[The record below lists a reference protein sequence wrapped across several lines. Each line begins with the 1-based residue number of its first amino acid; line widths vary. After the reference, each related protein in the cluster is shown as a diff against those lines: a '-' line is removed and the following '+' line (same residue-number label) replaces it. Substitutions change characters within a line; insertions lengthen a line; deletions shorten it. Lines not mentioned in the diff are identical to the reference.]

1 MVWGL
6 LVWIPGIPYERDCYL
21 VVTLESQATKP
32 NHQFPISWS
41 SQHPQQVVVFPLAKN
56 PTFGKCRVTP
66 WWPFFGK
73 LTYNVTIDSIKQ
85 QWVYIFHVYE
95 GTPPKK
101 NFTICTV
108 TTLLQCFG
116 RIQNYPHFSFDN
128 LTPGHT
134 ITAETYGHPDHCD
147 HCPDHHHL
155 SDHHQ
160 PNHTDDH
167 QPNDTD
173 HHQPN
178 DRYLE
183 LFLWWLPSLKLT
195 WHQNFGGWETILS
208 GFGLFSVFF
217 CS

>member
-6 LVWIPGIPYERDCYL
+6 LVWIAGIPYERDCYL
-21 VVTLESQATKP
+21 IVTLKSQTTKP

-73 LTYNVTIDSIKQ
+73 LNYNVTIDSIKQ
-85 QWVYIFHVYE
+85 QWVYFFHVYE

-116 RIQNYPHFSFDN
+116 RIQKLSTFFLWQPH
-128 LTPGHT
+128 PR
-134 ITAETYGHPDHCD
+134 P
-147 HCPDHHHL
+147 HHHRGNLWSPWPLWPL
-155 SDHHQ
+155 SR
-160 PNHTDDH
+160 P
-167 QPNDTD
+167 
-173 HHQPN
+173 
-178 DRYLE
+178 
-183 LFLWWLPSLKLT
+183 PSPQ
-195 WHQNFGGWETILS
+195 WPPPA
-208 GFGLFSVFF
+208 
-217 CS
+217 